1 MCKSV
6 EEIKETIINQQKEDE
21 MKKFNGCNKKELAS
35 VLRDNNISYDEI
47 SDNVIGFDF
56 NHLME
61 EVYSLPKIV
70 ISKLV
75 EYLNDRQIDITGI
88 FYYETKNEDGCT
100 NKEDFQN
107 IINTSLI
114 SLTNIKYELKNI
126 WKMTTL
132 AVFFSEKNNSR
143 VNNILCGRVKWNS
156 QEEYDNILFFKTGN
170 GIYHPSIA
178 ERYLVNVDLFNNA
191 SDSQQK
197 ALCKKLGIPTFILDK
212 ILYDDMPLNLTT
224 CDLLLNAY
232 NEVFFTSYK
241 LRDFCKEKDMSSVA
255 VEDKNTKSATANKC
269 KKNGKRK
276 SPSSYCRKYSV
287 KNIPQEIINGF
298 PKILDKSLT
307 LNRLSVIT
315 GVPYSTITRM
325 LQKMESNKDHYLSL
339 VDNTPIASAEP
350 ESSDS
355 NVSSEIDNNHN
366 VEYPYAQPIIYDEDM
381 FKEVKTPSHKSSSS
395 EELDLEMFSRFTPE
409 YLRSVSEYLNILAD
423 LKDAENRSKAI
434 QSKLS

>member
-56 NHLME
+56 SHLME

-126 WKMTTL
+126 WKMSTL

-156 QEEYDNILFFKTGN
+156 QEEYDNILFFKTGK
-170 GIYHPSIA
+170 GVYHPSIA
-178 ERYLVNVDLFNNA
+178 ERYMVNVDLFNNA

-197 ALCKKLGIPTFILDK
+197 LICKKLGIPSFILDK
-212 ILYDDMPLNLTT
+212 ILYEDMPMNLTA
-224 CDLLLNAY
+224 CYLLLNAY
-232 NEVFFTSYK
+232 NEIFFTSYK
-241 LRDFCKEKDMSSVA
+241 LRDFCKEKDTSSVA
-255 VEDKNTKSATANKC
+255 VEDKNTKSATA
-269 KKNGKRK
+269 KKGKRK

-325 LQKMESNKDHYLSL
+325 LQKMESDKDHYLSL

-350 ESSDS
+350 ELSDS
-355 NVSSEIDNNHN
+355 NVSSEIDKNQK

-381 FKEVKTPSHKSSSS
+381 FKEVKTPSHKSSLS

-423 LKDAENRSKAI
+423 LKDAENGSKAI

>member
-1 MCKSV
+1 MCATID
-6 EEIKETIINQQKEDE
+6 EIKETIINQKKEDE

-35 VLRDNNISYDEI
+35 VLRDNNISYEEI
-47 SDNVIGFDF
+47 SDHVIGFDF
-56 NHLME
+56 GHLME
-61 EVYSLPKIV
+61 EVYALPKIV

-132 AVFFSEKNNSR
+132 AMFFSEKNSSR
-143 VNNILCGRVKWNS
+143 VNNILSGRVKWNS
-156 QEEYDNILFFKTGN
+156 QEEYDNILFFKTGK
-170 GIYHPSIA
+170 GVYHPSIA

-191 SDSQQK
+191 SDNQQK
-197 ALCKKLGIPTFILDK
+197 MICKKLGIPTFILDK

-255 VEDKNTKSATANKC
+255 VEDKNTKSATAKKG

-276 SPSSYCRKYSV
+276 SPISYCRKYSV

-307 LNRLSVIT
+307 INRLSVIT

-325 LQKMESNKDHYLSL
+325 LQKMESKKDYYLSL
-339 VDNTPIASAEP
+339 VDNSPIASI

-355 NVSSEIDNNHN
+355 DSNLSSEIDKNQK

-381 FKEVKTPSHKSSSS
+381 FKEVKTPSHRSSSS
-395 EELDLEMFSRFTPE
+395 EVDLEMFSRFTPE

-423 LKDAENRSKAI
+423 LKESENRAKSI

>member
-35 VLRDNNISYDEI
+35 VLRDNNISYEEI
-47 SDNVIGFDF
+47 SDHVIGFDF
-56 NHLME
+56 GHLME
-61 EVYSLPKIV
+61 EVYALPKIV

-156 QEEYDNILFFKTGN
+156 KEEYDNILFFKTGK
-170 GIYHPSIA
+170 GVYHPSIA

-191 SDSQQK
+191 SDNQQK
-197 ALCKKLGIPTFILDK
+197 MICKKLGIPTFILDK

-255 VEDKNTKSATANKC
+255 VEDKNTKSATV
-269 KKNGKRK
+269 KKGKRK

-307 LNRLSVIT
+307 INRLSVIS

-325 LQKMESNKDHYLSL
+325 LQKMESDKEHYLSL
-339 VDNTPIASAEP
+339 VDNTPIASIEQ
-350 ESSDS
+350 ESDQSD
-355 NVSSEIDNNHN
+355 NKSEMYQK

-381 FKEVKTPSHKSSSS
+381 FKEVKTPSHKSSSL

>member
-1 MCKSV
+1 MCKTTD
-6 EEIKETIINQQKEDE
+6 EQTI
-21 MKKFNGCNKKELAS
+21 KKFNGCNKKELAS
-35 VLRDNNISYDEI
+35 VLRDNNISYEEI
-47 SDNVIGFDF
+47 SDHVIGFDF
-56 NHLME
+56 GHLME
-61 EVYSLPKIV
+61 EVYALPKIV
-70 ISKLV
+70 ISKLAD
-75 EYLNDRQIDITGI
+75 YLNDHNIDIDGI
-88 FYYETKNEDGCT
+88 FYYETKNEDGAT
-100 NKEDFQN
+100 NKDGFQN
-107 IINTSLI
+107 IKNSSLI
-114 SLTNIKYELKNI
+114 SLSNIKYDLKNY
-126 WKMTTL
+126 WKMSTL
-132 AVFFSEKNNSR
+132 SVFFSENNTSR
-143 VNNILCGRVKWNS
+143 ISNILSGRVKWNS
-156 QEEYDNILFFKTGN
+156 QEEYDNILFFKNGN
-170 GIYHPSIA
+170 GVYHPSIA
-178 ERYLVNVDLFNNA
+178 ERYLINVDLFNNA

-197 ALCKKLGIPTFILDK
+197 LICKKFGIPSFILDK
-212 ILYDDMPLNLTT
+212 ILYDDMPMNLTA

-232 NEVFFTSYK
+232 NEIFFTSYK

-255 VEDKNTKSATANKC
+255 VEDKNTKSATAKKG

-325 LQKMESNKDHYLSL
+325 LQKMESDKDHYLSL
-339 VDNTPIASAEP
+339 VDNTTIASAEP

-355 NVSSEIDNNHN
+355 NVSSEIDQNQK

-409 YLRSVSEYLNILAD
+409 YLRSVSEYLTILAD